1 MDEIFKEV
9 AKLNEISKLQTTDKN
24 NIMGL
29 DSILHTLM
37 ASKRDKVRKLHPYSI
52 TPPGKWSVADIL

>member
-24 NIMGL
+24 NIIIRQT
-29 DSILHTLM
+29 DSLVLI
-37 ASKRDKVRKLHPYSI
+37 
-52 TPPGKWSVADIL
+52 